1 MRYLLDTCVLV
12 SALRSS
18 AGASHKVLKAALDGP
33 LPVLMHY
40 KLLAEYRSVLF
51 RPEQLS
57 VISQTEYEIERLLA
71 YLVAIAI
78 ESNVRYLWRPN
89 LADPGDDFVLE
100 IAVSGQPATIV
111 THNTKDFKR
120 GNLYFPEIMICTP
133 QYIVKEVLIN
143 E

>member
-18 AGASHKVLKAALDGP
+18 AGASHKVLKAALEET

-51 RPEQLS
+51 RPEHLS
-57 VISQTEYEIERLLA
+57 KFAQTEYEVERLLA
-71 YLVAIAI
+71 YLVARAV
-78 ESNVRYLWRPN
+78 ECNVRYLWRPN
-89 LADPGDDFVLE
+89 LSDPSDDFILE

-111 THNTKDFKR
+111 THNTKDFMR
-120 GNLYFPEIMICTP
+120 GELYFPQVIISTP
-133 QYIVKEVLIN
+133 QNVVREVLN
-143 E
+143 HE

>member
-1 MRYLLDTCVLV
+1 MRYLIDTCVLV

-18 AGASHKVLKAALDGP
+18 AGASHIVLKAALDGA

-51 RPEQLS
+51 RPEQLAL
-57 VISQTEYEIERLLA
+57 ISQTEYEIERLLA
-71 YLVAIAI
+71 YLVAIAT
-78 ESNVRYLWRPN
+78 ESKVRYLWRPN
-89 LADPGDDFVLE
+89 LSDPGDDFVLE

-120 GNLYFPEIMICTP
+120 GELYFPEIVICTP
-133 QYIVKEVLIN
+133 QYIVREVLN
-143 E
+143 HE

>member
-1 MRYLLDTCVLV
+1 MPT
-12 SALRSS
+12 
-18 AGASHKVLKAALDGP
+18 

-51 RPEQLS
+51 RPEHLP

-71 YLVAIAI
+71 YLVTIAI
-78 ESNVRYLWRPN
+78 ESKVRYLWRPN
-89 LADPGDDFVLE
+89 LSDPGDDFVLE

-120 GNLYFPEIMICTP
+120 GDLYFPQIVICTP
-133 QYIVKEVLIN
+133 QHIVREVLN
-143 E
+143 HE